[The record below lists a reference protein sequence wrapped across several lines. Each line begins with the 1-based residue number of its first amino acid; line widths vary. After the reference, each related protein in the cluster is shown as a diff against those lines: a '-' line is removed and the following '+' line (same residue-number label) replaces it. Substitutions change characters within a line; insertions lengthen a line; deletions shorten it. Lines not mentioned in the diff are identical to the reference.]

1 MQHTEPGKR
10 GHVHFAENVFWDITG
25 DWLVDGG
32 GGQHGRPGVD
42 GQVHLSLDG
51 FGGQHAVPGANG
63 HVQFQLICKS

>member
-1 MQHTEPGKR
+1 
-10 GHVHFAENVFWDITG
+10 
-25 DWLVDGG
+25 LVDGG